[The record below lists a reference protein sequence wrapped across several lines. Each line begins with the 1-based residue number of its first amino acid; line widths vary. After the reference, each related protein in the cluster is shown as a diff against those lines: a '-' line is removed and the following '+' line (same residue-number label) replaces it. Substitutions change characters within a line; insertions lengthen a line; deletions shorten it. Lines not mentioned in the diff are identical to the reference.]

1 MEIVDKNFQNITL
14 KSHLNTSQVDI
25 KPISVINILQ
35 IFPKDIADS
44 KAFTETENL
53 SFLEVFYKTDQMN
66 QNKFPLQHY

>member
-1 MEIVDKNFQNITL
+1 MEIMDKNFQNITL

-44 KAFTETENL
+44 KVFTETENR
-53 SFLEVFYKTDQMN
+53 N
-66 QNKFPLQHY
+66 